1 MLGISEFVFGDK
13 IFCEG
18 RDCFCFS
25 REISLFFSFVSTK
38 VSHNVCCIYLFVIY
52 TSNWRF
58 VSVLLFIYSEFSG
71 ATASS
76 GRRRQLSRFLAKHFE
91 RRKKEENITNLEK
104 ISIFEFK
111 ENGKMKKQKF
121 KDWFEIS
128 RLDYEGK
135 IHEFEGTRP
144 TAISRVLSETKC
156 WKLKN

>member
-1 MLGISEFVFGDK
+1 MLGISEFVLGDK

-91 RRKKEENITNLEK
+91 RRKKIENNKFRKTFDFRIQGKRKNEKEEIQRLIWDFK
-104 ISIFEFK
+104 IGLRR
-111 ENGKMKKQKF
+111 ENPWIRRNKANSHKSRALGNKM
-121 KDWFEIS
+121 
-128 RLDYEGK
+128 
-135 IHEFEGTRP
+135 
-144 TAISRVLSETKC
+144 
-156 WKLKN
+156 LKT